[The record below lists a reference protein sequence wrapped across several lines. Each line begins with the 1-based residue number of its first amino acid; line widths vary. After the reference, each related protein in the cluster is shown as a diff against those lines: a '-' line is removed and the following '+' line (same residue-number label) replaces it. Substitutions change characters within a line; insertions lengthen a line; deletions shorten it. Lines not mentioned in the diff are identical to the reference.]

1 MSAEFSVV
9 RNVRVPMRDGV
20 ELAADIWLPSGAER
34 APVLLTRTP
43 YGRTIMGQMT
53 PPTELARAGFAVIL
67 QDCRGRFDSD
77 GEWTYVHSE
86 VDDGYDTVEWAA
98 AQLWS
103 NGRVGMF
110 GGSYMGV
117 TQWTAAIKRPPH
129 LAAIAPEC
137 CSADYWVASFDSGG
151 AFRLSLRL
159 GWTASVVA
167 SMAATWGIDD
177 PKLRELLKTTTA
189 LRAAVVSADP
199 AAIEQARLNAKE
211 LMEEVYRTRPMRN
224 NPLWHGRATWLD
236 EIFDHERR
244 DDANWRRIN
253 PSSHYDALDLPALH
267 IGGWYDLFLEGTLG
281 TYMGMRR
288 QAPTERARENQRL
301 IIGPWAHWTP
311 MTSVVGEVDFGPAAV
326 LDLNQERI
334 AWHGH
339 WLADRPAP
347 STAPV
352 RLFVM
357 GENVWRDEQE
367 WPLARTQFTPWH
379 LREGGGLGP
388 ETPSDGEAPDRFTY
402 DPRDP
407 VPTLGGKLL
416 GSGEVAGPFDQRPNE
431 GRADVLV
438 YTSPPLEQPMELTGP
453 VKLELWAA
461 TDAPDTDFTAILID
475 VHPDGVARN
484 LCEGA
489 VRARH
494 AGIPMPLAAGATY
507 HFTVDLVATSIV
519 LAAGHRLRLHVSS
532 SSFPEWEPNPNTGAP
547 LGASTDADI
556 AEARQ
561 TIFHDRAR
569 PSRLILPVIPRD

>member
-1 MSAEFSVV
+1 MSAEFSVA

-20 ELAADIWLPSGAER
+20 ELAADIWLPSGVDR
-34 APVLLTRTP
+34 APILLTRTP
-43 YGRTIMGQMT
+43 YSRTIMSQMT
-53 PPTELARAGFAVIL
+53 PPTDLVAAGFGVII

-98 AQLWS
+98 AQPWS

-129 LAAIAPEC
+129 LVAIAPEC

-151 AFRLSLRL
+151 AFRLSLRI

-177 PKLRELLKTTTA
+177 PKLRELLKATTA
-189 LRAAVVSADP
+189 LRAAVI
-199 AAIEQARLNAKE
+199 AAEPNAVEAARLNAKS
-211 LMEEVYRTRPMRN
+211 LMEDVYKMRPLRG

-244 DDANWRRIN
+244 DDSNWRRIN
-253 PSSHYDALDLPALH
+253 PSSHYDAIDLPALH
-267 IGGWYDLFLEGTLG
+267 IGGWYDIFLEGTLA

-311 MTSVVGEVDFGPAAV
+311 MTSVVGDVDFGPDAV
-326 LDLNQERI
+326 LNVNRERI
-334 AWHGH
+334 NWFNR
-339 WLADRPAP
+339 WLGECP
-347 STAPV
+347 SQDPAPV

-357 GENVWRDEQE
+357 GANVWRDEQE
-367 WPLARTQFTPWH
+367 WPLARTQYTPWH
-379 LREGGGLGP
+379 LREGGRLGP
-388 ETPSDGEAPDRFTY
+388 DAPTEREAPDHFTY

-407 VPTLGGKLL
+407 VPTFGGKLL

-431 GRADVLV
+431 DRADVLV
-438 YTSPPLEQPMELTGP
+438 YTSAPLERPLELTGP

-461 TDAPDTDFTAILID
+461 TDVPDTDFTAILID
-475 VHPDGVARN
+475 VHPDGLARN
-484 LCEGA
+484 ICEGA

-494 AGIPMPLAAGATY
+494 TETPMPLVAGATY
-507 HFTVDLVATSIV
+507 RFTIDLVATSIV
-519 LAAGHRLRLHVSS
+519 LPAGHRLRLHVSS
-532 SSFPEWEPNPNTGAP
+532 SSFPEWEPNPNNGAP
-547 LGASTDADI
+547 LGESSDADVRV
-556 AEARQ
+556 AQQ
-561 TIFHDRAR
+561 TIFHDAAR
-569 PSRLILPVIPRD
+569 PSRVILPVIPS

>member
-1 MSAEFSVV
+1 VSTDFSVT

-20 ELAADIWLPSGAER
+20 ELAADIWLPAGVDR

-43 YGRTIMGQMT
+43 YGRTIMVQMA
-53 PPTELARAGFAVIL
+53 PPTALVRAGFAVIL

-98 AQLWS
+98 AQPWS

-117 TQWTAAIKRPPH
+117 TQWTAAIHRPPH
-129 LAAIAPEC
+129 LVTIIPEC

-151 AFRLSLRL
+151 AFRLSLRI

-167 SMAATWGIDD
+167 SMASTWGIDD
-177 PKLRELLKTTTA
+177 PKLREILKATTA
-189 LRAAVVSADP
+189 LRAAVI
-199 AAIEQARLNAKE
+199 AAEPDAVEAARLNAKT
-211 LMEEVYRTRPMRN
+211 LMEGVYRMRPLRN

-236 EIFDHERR
+236 ETFEHERR
-244 DDANWRRIN
+244 SDAHWRRIN
-253 PSSHYDALDLPALH
+253 PSSHYDAIDLPALH
-267 IGGWYDLFLEGTLG
+267 IGGWYDLFLEGTLD
-281 TYMGMRR
+281 TYTGMRR
-288 QAPTERARENQRL
+288 QARTRPARDSQRL
-301 IIGPWAHWTP
+301 IVGPWAHWTP
-311 MTSVVGEVDFGPAAV
+311 MTSVVGEVDFGPGAV
-326 LDLNQERI
+326 LDLNRQRI
-334 AWHGH
+334 DWFNR
-339 WLADRPAP
+339 WLCDSAALDM
-347 STAPV
+347 APV

-367 WPLARTQFTPWH
+367 WPLARTVYTAWYLQA
-379 LREGGGLGP
+379 GGGLSP
-388 ETPSDGEAPDRFTY
+388 AAPSEDQTPDRFTY

-407 VPTLGGKLL
+407 APTFGGKLL
-416 GSGEVAGPFDQRPNE
+416 GSGEVAGPFDQRANE

-438 YTSPPLEQPMELTGP
+438 YTSAPLEAPLEITGP
-453 VKLELWAA
+453 VKLDLWVA

-475 VHPDGVARN
+475 VHPDGRALN
-484 LCEGA
+484 ICEGA

-494 AGIPMPLAAGATY
+494 SATPTPLVAGATY
-507 HFTVDLVATSIV
+507 LFTIDLVATSIL

-547 LGASTDADI
+547 LGQSSEAHVRI
-556 AEARQ
+556 AHQ
-561 TIFHDRAR
+561 TVFHDPAR
-569 PSRLILPVIPRD
+569 PSRLILPVIPR